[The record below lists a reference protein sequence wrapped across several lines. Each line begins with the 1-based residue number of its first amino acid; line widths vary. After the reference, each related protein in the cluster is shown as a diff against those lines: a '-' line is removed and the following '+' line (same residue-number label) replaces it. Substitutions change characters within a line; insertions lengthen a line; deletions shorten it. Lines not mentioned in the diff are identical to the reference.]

1 MRVDRLI
8 GRDAAK
14 GAWVCAGLAL
24 GMMPAAVMADAAQH
38 AGAEYI
44 EGHSWTNDPAGN
56 AGGEAVRVTLEGAVQ
71 EALSWHPSLAE
82 AIGKLNASGEEIAEA
97 KAGYR
102 PQLEAGVNGGY
113 DSALRNGWR
122 PRANISAS
130 QMLYDFGKVGSAVAR
145 AEAGVHVREA
155 QVLQAVDNLIRDTSY
170 AVIEIQRSVA
180 LHQVAL
186 DQLASLENI
195 NRLVR
200 HRFEKGA
207 ATRSDALQALA
218 RVQAAEATI
227 QEIEAERERWSSTL
241 LHLLGRRKM
250 PDVMPGMPEWLD
262 QSCARGEPDW
272 SAIPAI
278 MEAQGQRDEAV
289 AELDRARA
297 DGLPTVS
304 VGAGTSADISAPF
317 SGRTDYNFGL
327 NVSSSL
333 YSGGSKRARTRGA
346 TYALGAADAAEAKVR
361 NEVSR
366 QLTEA
371 QRQIA
376 GYTAVAG
383 TLSAREVSMRETGKL
398 YRLQY
403 LDMGTRTLV
412 DLLNAE
418 QELHQV
424 RFTLTNTRHDI
435 HRLNVDCLFHAGA
448 EREAFGL
455 GGIML
460 RGVKL

>member
-1 MRVDRLI
+1 MTMSASV
-8 GRDAAK
+8 GAAL
-14 GAWVCAGLAL
+14 VLGL
-24 GMMPAAVMADAAQH
+24 MPNMVMADAAIG
-38 AGAEYI
+38 AGA
-44 EGHSWTNDPAGN
+44 GNMGGRNWTSDPASGQ
-56 AGGEAVRVTLEGAVQ
+56 GTEAASVTLESAVQ

-82 AIGKLNASGEEIAEA
+82 AIGRLNASSEEIAEA

-102 PQLEAGVNGGY
+102 PKVEAGIGGGY
-113 DSALRNGWR
+113 DSSLLHGWR
-122 PRANISAS
+122 PRATISAS

-145 AEAGVHVREA
+145 AEAGTHVREA

-170 AVIEIQRSVA
+170 AVIEVQRAEV

-186 DQLASLENI
+186 DQLANLENI

-241 LHLLGRRKM
+241 LHLLGRRTM
-250 PDVMPGMPEWLD
+250 PTVTPGMPQWLD

-272 SAIPAI
+272 SAVPAI
-278 MEAQGQRDEAV
+278 KEAQAERDEAM
-289 AELDRARA
+289 AELDRAKA

-304 VGAGTSADISAPF
+304 FGAATSADVSAPF

-327 NVSSSL
+327 NVSSSI
-333 YSGGSKRARTRGA
+333 YSGGAKRARARGA

-361 NEVSR
+361 NDVSR

-376 GYTAVAG
+376 GYTAAAD
-383 TLSAREVSMRETGKL
+383 TLSAREASMRETGKL

-424 RFTLTNTRHDI
+424 RFSLTNTRHDI
-435 HRLNVDCLFHAGA
+435 HRLQVDCLFHAGA